1 MPRIGPDNPLPT
13 PRLPR
18 RVIRVA
24 IVVSRYN
31 NEITDRLRDGAV
43 EELTRRC
50 ADLGRAEIV
59 PAPGAFELPYLA
71 SVAAR
76 SGRFDAVVALGCIV
90 KGETIHDRVLADA
103 VTQELSRL
111 AVDSVLPVGL
121 GVLTVDSPEQA
132 RARAGGSLGN
142 KGAEAM
148 AAALDCI
155 AAAARIGG
163 AGRRRSRI

>member
-1 MPRIGPDNPLPT
+1 MPRIGPDNPSDA

-43 EELTRRC
+43 EELARRC
-50 ADLGRAEIV
+50 ADRGRAEIV
-59 PAPGAFELPYLA
+59 QAPGAFELPYLA

-76 SGRFDAVVALGCIV
+76 SGRFDAIVALGCIV

-103 VTQELSRL
+103 VTREMSRL
-111 AVDSVLPVGL
+111 AVDSGLPVGL
-121 GVLTVDSPEQA
+121 GVLTVDTTEQA

-148 AAALDCI
+148 TAALDCI
-155 AAAARIGG
+155 AAAARIGHS
-163 AGRRRSRI
+163 GRRGTRI